1 VLIQGPQQRQ
11 RIEPDRVIGR
21 HRPGDTVS
29 VLMTKPAP
37 RPPGGHIA
45 QPAYGLLQPPDGSI
59 PDLASTH
66 LSIVPRNHP
75 HG

>member
-1 VLIQGPQQRQ
+1 
-11 RIEPDRVIGR
+11 
-21 HRPGDTVS
+21 
-29 VLMTKPAP
+29 MTEPAP